1 MGTTVTSSP
10 RPRLYSELSSAGGSN
25 ALASLVGKNVEKAVR
40 LFTMQCEEMV
50 LSGREAVQ
58 VSGPPNPAQLQNLSL
73 ANTLHAFTR
82 TVRQVCWQT
91 LLQERVHADCAT
103 VYRPYFFVV
112 R

>member
-50 LSGREAVQ
+50 LSGREVVQ

-82 TVRQVCWQT
+82 TVRQVCWET
-91 LLQERVHADCAT
+91 LLQERVLT
-103 VYRPYFFVV
+103 VLLYINRIFFVV
-112 R
+112 S